1 MRRCLRSRGPVPT
14 WFRAPGPVP
23 TCAEGRHVSR
33 LPASSCEFLPLDP
46 RNPRTISSAHEHQP
60 KLRGSS
66 FQHTAQPGCGARSAP
81 RCSTRSTRTP
91 RTPPS
96 RCLPQHCPTGDCFG
110 RPSLLSLCRPRL
122 WRQAPGRLASALPV
136 GEREGGRWK
145 GAARAGHG
153 EDEAA
158 FLRLACAHGRGPM
171 CCSDALAVAGLPYT
185 RPRDVAARMGGRPGA
200 GVKWWLLVASQS
212 VL

>member
-1 MRRCLRSRGPVPT
+1 MLDEVDEDAQNAALEVPPAALSDRRLLRP
-14 WFRAPGPVP
+14 A
-23 TCAEGRHVSR
+23 
-33 LPASSCEFLPLDP
+33 LPS
-46 RNPRTISSAHEHQP
+46 ISLSPAVV
-60 KLRGSS
+60 
-66 FQHTAQPGCGARSAP
+66 AAGAR
-81 RCSTRSTRTP
+81 
-91 RTPPS
+91 
-96 RCLPQHCPTGDCFG
+96 
-110 RPSLLSLCRPRL
+110 
-122 WRQAPGRLASALPV
+122 GRLASALPV